1 MPHQRISSGKSLESV
16 IGYSRA
22 VRAGAHVYVAG
33 TTGVLPEDHPDAP
46 GDAYAQT
53 KHAFEIIET
62 GLIEA
67 GASVGDVVR
76 TRVFLTNIQDADAV
90 GQAHHEMFG
99 ATLPASA
106 FIGIAS
112 LIGGQ
117 AVVEIEVDAVISE
130 AVG

>member
-1 MPHQRISSGKSLESV
+1 
-16 IGYSRA
+16 
-22 VRAGAHVYVAG
+22 
-33 TTGVLPEDHPDAP
+33 VLPEDHPDAP

-106 FIGIAS
+106 FIGVAS

-117 AVVEIEVDAVISE
+117 AVVEIEVDAVVSE